1 MNEEQEIP
9 IQEVQVEENG
19 QESSESS
26 EDEFQE
32 VLEERPEQEGAEGNW
47 QEVGEPHQEMELDRS
62 RFPTRGR
69 WFKMRRKRK
78 NEYPEDQ
85 WMSAVTWMKAKVT
98 QRLKMDRYG
107 RVYFNIQYEDR
118 SVGGTYLAMDNKGL
132 RDPDWSLMNEEEERE
147 MGT

>member
-1 MNEEQEIP
+1 
-9 IQEVQVEENG
+9 
-19 QESSESS
+19 
-26 EDEFQE
+26 
-32 VLEERPEQEGAEGNW
+32 
-47 QEVGEPHQEMELDRS
+47 
-62 RFPTRGR
+62 
-69 WFKMRRKRK
+69 MRRKRE
-78 NEYPEDQ
+78 NGFPEDQ

-107 RVYFNIQYEDR
+107 RVYFNIQYEDG